1 MVVKLMVIDNLYTN
15 NRFEIIKLVNYS
27 NDNYED
33 YVMLLYFN
41 AFIDEPARFIMDI
54 RSIEPRVNIQ
64 IVNTDNIVG
73 KEHIIEIIK
82 QTIEAKRRGVLL
94 ANKVEVDII
103 LRLACVDQIEKAIEI
118 LGLKHGM
125 NNATIIALGSY
136 DILMQ
141 LGNRL
146 NAIIDSINASSKRN
160 DYHKH
165 DDDNNNGSNDF
176 SKYEHILKLHSI
188 DKDELYSC
196 VLTTCNGSI
205 REAIVSILAERAN
218 LLYR

>member
-1 MVVKLMVIDNLYTN
+1 MLIDNFNAN
-15 NRFEIIKLVNYS
+15 NRFEIIKLANYN
-27 NDNYED
+27 NDNEV

-64 IVNTDNIVG
+64 IVNTDNILG
-73 KEHIIEIIK
+73 REHIIEIIK

-94 ANKVEVDII
+94 ADKVEVDIL

-118 LGLKHGM
+118 LGLKHGI
-125 NNATIIALGSY
+125 NNAIVIALGSY

-146 NAIIDSINASSKRN
+146 NTIIDSINVSSKRN

-165 DDDNNNGSNDF
+165 DNNVDNNTN
-176 SKYEHILKLHSI
+176 KYEHILKLHSI

>member
-1 MVVKLMVIDNLYTN
+1 MVIDNFNAN
-15 NRFEIIKLVNYS
+15 NRFEIIKLANYS
-27 NDNYED
+27 NDNEV

-64 IVNTDNIVG
+64 IVNTDNILG
-73 KEHIIEIIK
+73 REHIIEIIK

-94 ANKVEVDII
+94 ADKVEVDII

-125 NNATIIALGSY
+125 NNATVIALGSY
-136 DILMQ
+136 DILIQ

-146 NAIIDSINASSKRN
+146 NAIIDSINASSRRN
-160 DYHKH
+160 DYYKH
-165 DDDNNNGSNDF
+165 DDNGGNDS

-196 VLTTCNGSI
+196 VLNTCNGSI

-218 LLYR
+218 LLYG

>member
-1 MVVKLMVIDNLYTN
+1 MLIDNFNAN
-15 NRFEIIKLVNYS
+15 NRFEIIKLANYN
-27 NDNYED
+27 NDNEV

-64 IVNTDNIVG
+64 IVNTDNILG
-73 KEHIIEIIK
+73 REHIIEIIK

-94 ANKVEVDII
+94 ADKVEVDII

-125 NNATIIALGSY
+125 NNATVIALGSY

-160 DYHKH
+160 DYYKH
-165 DDDNNNGSNDF
+165 DNNNNGGNDS

-188 DKDELYSC
+188 DKDELCSC

-205 REAIVSILAERAN
+205 REAIVSVLAERAN

>member
-1 MVVKLMVIDNLYTN
+1 MIIDNLDTN
-15 NRFEIIKLVNYS
+15 NRFEIIKLANYS
-27 NDNYED
+27 NDEVYL
-33 YVMLLYFN
+33 MLLYFN

-73 KEHIIEIIK
+73 REHIIEIIK

-94 ANKVEVDII
+94 ADKVEVDII
-103 LRLACVDQIEKAIEI
+103 LRLACVDQIQKAIEI
-118 LGLKHGM
+118 LGLKHGI

-146 NAIIDSINASSKRN
+146 NAIIDSINASSRRN
-160 DYHKH
+160 YYHKH
-165 DDDNNNGSNDF
+165 DYNDGNDA
-176 SKYEHILKLHSI
+176 SKYEHILKLHGI

-196 VLTTCNGSI
+196 VLNTYNGSTK
-205 REAIVSILAERAN
+205 EAIVSILAERAN